1 MNLACLLMTL
11 VCLTTILLF
20 SGNQSGSTSGTVTKQ
35 QQQQQQSFGKLSGH
49 DEPISE
55 SIDSADSQPLVSP
68 PKAPQVLGSQ
78 AANAD
83 FDDFSLMDERRDST
97 TKFRRKSSETSDG
110 PKVQNSEHEVEELTT
125 TGANSNDLTPA
136 ADKAGQQPDSPAAPS
151 SLFPLIDPILS
162 QILNDMELGSLFK
175 SIKRSSNATGSGS
188 FLKPIIRRS
197 KNGAT
202 IIISSGSFNESSLN
216 DSSLALPSLIEKL
229 LPPGLRPLS
238 LGRLSSL
245 ESSSNGTSPLG
256 ASGIGTATITIGAE
270 PIFAASSS
278 PLSSGRL
285 GLPPPPFAAM
295 DPFGFSSG
303 HHIHERFSPS
313 SLFMEPMMGFRFP
326 SPFVGSSFGQP
337 PPGLLSVLMR
347 QAAQAD
353 ADDEPSTLA
362 GPRSS
367 SHFLSPLG
375 KFMGSSIMSHHSSDQ
390 TTGKQS
396 EQSKSS
402 SNETNSNVQASQ
414 NSTQTQATK
423 PMANPLK
430 SAESAP
436 GMAIA
441 NESGGASPPKSRDQ
455 HKMQNLYS
463 SSWKKPQAG
472 SMLIFSSGQ
481 PEPPARDPFQL
492 SPFSMLPMPQMMMLG
507 GSSEP
512 QTISGN
518 SPLNPIL
525 RTILNSV
532 RSDLEERNK
541 TERAQ
546 QAGSQRT
553 SGSSVA
559 PHWSSLA
566 SSTAAEMDDEWNGN
580 QSDTDRW
587 DEQNGAKQMR
597 ARHRSA
603 DDEPDTTS
611 MEGSDFVS
619 NFQLDQANN
628 DLLLRG
634 PDRSPLESGGGI
646 VSGTIRQTIR
656 GPGMTVERIIEVP
669 SSRFQ
674 QAQQAGIGSQSL
686 SSLASPQS
694 ADMIDEMGDYMGPS
708 RMTGSSPSMGLNSL
722 FSRSASDR
730 MSSGG
735 SGFEDFPMPHVGFI
749 GRLLSDMSKHVS
761 ANAARDFQM
770 GISRGGSGPTI
781 KNRSLEEELDEGDS
795 NESFKMEGEREKWP
809 ADDSRSKAERWRK
822 KIESSRA
829 KWGPDSD
836 WYRKTHEGRR
846 RKQMSE
852 DEFGS
857 ASPSQSEAVFV
868 QPSHLIIP
876 ENFNVDQQ
884 DKEINLMPPHLFNG
898 SGESSKLVAGS
909 FDDTMN
915 SMENRMN
922 HVLSMAS
929 HNPFPGLSVKPIGA
943 EEQAVDRTS
952 GNKSAERMA
961 AQPVAPTRSIAPSN
975 NMIYLSEIGRMD
987 PKQATSGLN
996 VPHKFQPHNQYQP
1009 QQAQKLIQ
1017 QVENP
1022 FTSPSSPLFG
1032 FPTSSVASGIN
1043 SQPVTKDEKNKMNP
1057 SGAVP
1062 AIASNRKQR
1071 SFTYHSNNELA
1082 SSIAQKQQLQQQQ
1095 QQREQLGTSESIG
1108 RPRFMAPFDA
1118 QPASII
1124 MGRRLDDRPN
1134 PSESMQMMDHPFGE
1148 PASAAFDGRNLIN
1161 HHTGSFAGSSS
1172 NQAAENYRTIV
1183 I

>member
-20 SGNQSGSTSGTVTKQ
+20 SGNQSGSTSGTVIKQ
-35 QQQQQQSFGKLSGH
+35 QQSASKQLGH

-55 SIDSADSQPLVSP
+55 SIDSADSLPLVSP
-68 PKAPQVLGSQ
+68 PKAPLGSP
-78 AANAD
+78 ASAD
-83 FDDFSLMDERRDST
+83 FDDFSLLDERRDSI
-97 TKFRRKSSETSDG
+97 KFRRKSSETSDG

-125 TGANSNDLTPA
+125 TGGNSEQTPSG
-136 ADKAGQQPDSPAAPS
+136 DKTGQQSDLPVS
-151 SLFPLIDPILS
+151 SGLFPLIDPILS

-175 SIKRSSNATGSGS
+175 SIRRSSNTTGTGGS

-238 LGRLSSL
+238 LGRLSGL
-245 ESSSNGTSPLG
+245 ESSNGTGPLG
-256 ASGIGTATITIGAE
+256 VGGIGTATITIGAE

-285 GLPPPPFAAM
+285 GPPPPFAAM

-303 HHIHERFSPS
+303 HHLHDRLSPS

-326 SPFVGSSFGQP
+326 SPFMGSSSFGQP

-347 QAAQAD
+347 QAAQAES
-353 ADDEPSTLA
+353 DDEPPAFA
-362 GPRSS
+362 GPRG
-367 SHFLSPLG
+367 SHFLGPLG
-375 KFMGSSIMSHHSSDQ
+375 SFMGPSFMSQHSDQ
-390 TTGKQS
+390 TIGKQT
-396 EQSKSS
+396 EQSKG
-402 SNETNSNVQASQ
+402 NETNSNVQASQ
-414 NSTQTQATK
+414 NSTQPQAAK
-423 PMANPLK
+423 LAANPLK
-430 SAESAP
+430 PAESAP
-436 GMAIA
+436 GTAIA
-441 NESGGASPPKSRDQ
+441 NESGAGAPPKTREQ

-463 SSWKKPQAG
+463 SSWKKPQAS
-472 SMLIFSSGQ
+472 SMFIFSSGA
-481 PEPPARDPFQL
+481 PEPPSRDPFQFQL
-492 SPFSMLPMPQMMMLG
+492 SPFSMPPMPQMMMLG
-507 GSSEP
+507 GSSGEP
-512 QTISGN
+512 QTLSGN

-532 RSDLEERNK
+532 RSDLDERNK

-546 QAGSQRT
+546 QAGSQRA
-553 SGSSVA
+553 SGSSMT
-559 PHWSSLA
+559 PHWTSLG
-566 SSTAAEMDDEWNGN
+566 SPAAEMDDEWNGN
-580 QSDTDRW
+580 QSDADRW

-603 DDEPDTTS
+603 DDEADTTS

-628 DLLLRG
+628 DLLMRG
-634 PDRSPLESGGGI
+634 PDRSPLESASGI

-674 QAQQAGIGSQSL
+674 QAQQVGAGIRSQSL
-686 SSLASPQS
+686 SSRPSPQS
-694 ADMIDEMGDYMGPS
+694 ADMIDDMGDYMGPS
-708 RMTGSSPSMGLNSL
+708 RMASSSPSMSLNSL

-761 ANAARDFQM
+761 GNAGRDFQV
-770 GISRGGSGPTI
+770 GASRGGSVPTI

-795 NESFKMEGEREKWP
+795 NESFKMEAEKERWP
-809 ADDSRSKAERWRK
+809 ADESRSKAERWRK

-836 WYRKTHEGRR
+836 WYRKTHESKR
-846 RKQMSE
+846 RKQMSD
-852 DEFGS
+852 DEFGV

-876 ENFNVDQQ
+876 DSFNVDQ

-898 SGESSKLVAGS
+898 SGEPSKLVASGS
-909 FDDTMN
+909 FEDTMN

-929 HNPFPGLSVKPIGA
+929 HNPFPGLASKPIGA
-943 EEQAVDRTS
+943 EEQTVDRAS
-952 GNKSAERMA
+952 GNKSAERMVG
-961 AQPVAPTRSIAPSN
+961 QQVASTRSTAPSN

-996 VPHKFQPHNQYQP
+996 VPHSFQPHHQFQP

-1032 FPTSSVASGIN
+1032 FPASSVASGTS
-1043 SQPVTKDEKNKMNP
+1043 SQQVAKDEKSKMIP
-1057 SGAVP
+1057 SSAVP
-1062 AIASNRKQR
+1062 ANGSNRKQR

-1082 SSIAQKQQLQQQQ
+1082 SSIAQKQQQQQ
-1095 QQREQLGTSESIG
+1095 QQREQLGASESMG
-1108 RPRFMAPFDA
+1108 RPRFMTPFEV
-1118 QPASII
+1118 QPASTI

-1134 PSESMQMMDHPFGE
+1134 PSEGMQMMDHPFGK
-1148 PASAAFDGRNLIN
+1148 PAPTAFDGRNLIN
-1161 HHTGSFAGSSS
+1161 HHTGSFAGTAS
-1172 NQAAENYRTIV
+1172 NQPAENYRTIV